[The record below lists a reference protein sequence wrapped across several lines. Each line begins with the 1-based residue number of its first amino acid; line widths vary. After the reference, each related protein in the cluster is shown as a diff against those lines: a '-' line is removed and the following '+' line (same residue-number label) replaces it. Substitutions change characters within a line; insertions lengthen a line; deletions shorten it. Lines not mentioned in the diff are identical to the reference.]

1 MNPYIVGNM
10 FPQGSKNVASIPYG
24 FTTFHGP
31 NQQSQQVFGQFGQS
45 PNGLSQSFDR
55 NNITMGSFSQNS
67 IGQNCFDSNL
77 NGFSG
82 QSSANLVATPFTVN
96 DPNWYLDSGATNHV
110 VGDGEGLL
118 QHFEYNGNNKLL
130 FGKSLNITGVGNTFV
145 YSLPYYLK
153 LIGVLVVPNIAKNLL
168 SISKLTLD
176 NNVVAEFYSDC
187 CLIKDKQLG
196 VVILK

>member
-67 IGQNCFDSNL
+67 
-77 NGFSG
+77 
-82 QSSANLVATPFTVN
+82 
-96 DPNWYLDSGATNHV
+96 
-110 VGDGEGLL
+110 VG
-118 QHFEYNGNNKLL
+118 
-130 FGKSLNITGVGNTFV
+130 
-145 YSLPYYLK
+145 
-153 LIGVLVVPNIAKNLL
+153 
-168 SISKLTLD
+168 
-176 NNVVAEFYSDC
+176 
-187 CLIKDKQLG
+187 
-196 VVILK
+196 